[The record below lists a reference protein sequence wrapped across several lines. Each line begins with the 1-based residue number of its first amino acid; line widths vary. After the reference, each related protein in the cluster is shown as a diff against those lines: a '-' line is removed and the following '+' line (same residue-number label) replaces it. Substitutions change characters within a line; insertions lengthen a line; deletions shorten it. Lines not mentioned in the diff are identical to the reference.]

1 MERIIFNIHG
11 DKVFNVF
18 QFYGR
23 INYFSFKNIMEFGD
37 TNVLDP
43 VGNKK
48 VFFSHV
54 FSTTE
59 EGKAEILN
67 ILQYSLL
74 GVVPIVILNKCLQRF
89 IPDADSEKS
98 SLEIFAEVL
107 IQLVFMFVGIV
118 IIHRIIT
125 YIPTYS
131 EFKYESLT
139 LTNVVLAF
147 LLLILS
153 IQTKLGIKVNIL
165 TDRVM
170 DMWNGGRENMENQT
184 PPKKMRNATGG
195 HQAGSSRGDFLDTTQ
210 SGVFPPTPISTN
222 KPDSGNDTLRG
233 NPFNNNMGMMDNEP
247 MAANSFGGGSFGGLF

>member
-1 MERIIFNIHG
+1 
-11 DKVFNVF
+11 
-18 QFYGR
+18 
-23 INYFSFKNIMEFGD
+23 MEFGG

-48 VFFSHV
+48 TFLSHV

-59 EGKAEILN
+59 EGKAEIFN

-74 GVVPIVILNKCLQRF
+74 GVVPIVILNKFLQRF

-98 SLEIFAEVL
+98 ALEIFAEVL
-107 IQLVFMFVGIV
+107 IQLVIMFVGIV

-170 DMWNGGRENMENQT
+170 DLWNGRRENMENQN
-184 PPKKMRNATGG
+184 PPKKSRHINPNNPP
-195 HQAGSSRGDFLDTTQ
+195 HSNRGDSLDTTQ

-222 KPDSGNDTLRG
+222 KPDSGQDTLRG
-233 NPFNNNMGMMDNEP
+233 NPFNNHVEIENEP
-247 MAANSFGGGSFGGLF
+247 MAANAFGSPFGGLF

>member
-1 MERIIFNIHG
+1 M
-11 DKVFNVF
+11 D
-18 QFYGR
+18 
-23 INYFSFKNIMEFGD
+23 FGVS
-37 TNVLDP
+37 NVLEP
-43 VGNKK
+43 VGSKT

-74 GVVPIVILNKCLQRF
+74 GVIPIVVLNKCLQRF

-118 IIHRIIT
+118 IIHRVIT

-170 DMWNGGRENMENQT
+170 ELWNGTSDYSRDTQGGRQRPTKRTGDQPVNM
-184 PPKKMRNATGG
+184 
-195 HQAGSSRGDFLDTTQ
+195 SRGDFLDTTQ
-210 SGVFPPTPISTN
+210 TGVFPPTPISTN

-233 NPFNNNMGMMDNEP
+233 NPFNANSLGMDNEP
-247 MAANSFGGGSFGGLF
+247 MASNSFGSPFGGLF

>member
-1 MERIIFNIHG
+1 MEIGGSN
-11 DKVFNVF
+11 
-18 QFYGR
+18 
-23 INYFSFKNIMEFGD
+23 S
-37 TNVLDP
+37 NVLDP

-48 VFFSHV
+48 TFVSHV

-59 EGKAEILN
+59 EGKAEIFN

-74 GVVPIVILNKCLQRF
+74 GVVPIVILNKFLQRF

-107 IQLVFMFVGIV
+107 IQLVSMFVGIV

-170 DMWNGGRENMENQT
+170 ELWNGHSENMENQK
-184 PPKKMRNATGG
+184 PQKKTRNSGG
-195 HQAGSSRGDFLDTTQ
+195 GQGQGQGHIPSRGDSLDTSQ

-222 KPDSGNDTLRG
+222 KPDQGQDTLRG
-233 NPFNNNMGMMDNEP
+233 NPFNNSMGMMDHEP
-247 MAANSFGGGSFGGLF
+247 LAANSFGSPFGGQF

>member
-1 MERIIFNIHG
+1 
-11 DKVFNVF
+11 
-18 QFYGR
+18 
-23 INYFSFKNIMEFGD
+23 MEFGES
-37 TNVLDP
+37 NVLEP
-43 VGNKK
+43 VGSKK
-48 VFFSHV
+48 AFFSHV

-74 GVVPIVILNKCLQRF
+74 GVIPIVILNKCLQRF

-118 IIHRIIT
+118 IIHRVIT

-165 TDRVM
+165 TDRVIEL
-170 DMWNGGRENMENQT
+170 WWGRSDYSGETQQQRPGKANNRN
-184 PPKKMRNATGG
+184 PPAST
-195 HQAGSSRGDFLDTTQ
+195 SRGDFLDTTQ
-210 SGVFPPTPISTN
+210 TGVFPPTPISTN
-222 KPDSGNDTLRG
+222 KPDAGNDTLRG
-233 NPFNNNMGMMDNEP
+233 NPFNTSSLGMDNEP
-247 MAANSFGGGSFGGLF
+247 MAANSFGSPFGGLF